1 MAKSSSFAGLY
12 WSVQHF
18 VHTLTS
24 LPHLSASALSV
35 RMLKLVVPELV
46 LLGEDAA
53 LECFYD
59 LEGEDLYSV
68 KWYKGGK
75 EFFRYIPGDSE
86 RITTFSHRGVG
97 VDVSRRIGEKT
108 NKISVSDPD
117 I

>member
-1 MAKSSSFAGLY
+1 MAKSSSLAGLY

-24 LPHLSASALSV
+24 PPHLSASTLSV

-68 KWYKGGK
+68 
-75 EFFRYIPGDSE
+75 
-86 RITTFSHRGVG
+86 
-97 VDVSRRIGEKT
+97 
-108 NKISVSDPD
+108 
-117 I
+117 